1 MAGFG
6 GGGGMSK
13 KKKGKPS
20 NTGTTPILKPK
31 TQWDRYGNL
40 KKDNGVRVAT
50 RVVTDTADD
59 VPDEV
64 QPWYEVGRIKS
75 EGDAFTE
82 IALTL
87 QRGIIAEHAK
97 RLYPLQVS

>member
-1 MAGFG
+1 M
-6 GGGGMSK
+6 
-13 KKKGKPS
+13 
-20 NTGTTPILKPK
+20 
-31 TQWDRYGNL
+31 
-40 KKDNGVRVAT
+40 AT
-50 RVVTDTADD
+50 RVVNDST
-59 VPDEV
+59 DEV

-82 IALTL
+82 IAVTL